1 MVNLKGEFK
10 RMIKNI
16 YIAGPLFNAHERSY
30 LELIAAQLEGSGYT
44 CFLPH
49 RDQSGIDDSE
59 LEGTNLSQAT
69 KDKIFNTDLTAL
81 KAADLTVALITGQ
94 DIDSGTAA
102 EIGFTYAKD
111 RPIIAITACGR
122 RFRNLF
128 VDGMIRKT
136 VDDVADLLPAI
147 ASLNPQG

>member
-1 MVNLKGEFK
+1 MSLNAED
-10 RMIKNI
+10 I
-16 YIAGPLFNAHERSY
+16 YIAGPLFKARERSY

-59 LEGTNLSQAT
+59 LEGTNLSQGT

-111 RPIIAITACGR
+111 RPIIAITAYER

-128 VDGMIRKT
+128 VDGMISKT

>member
-1 MVNLKGEFK
+1 
-10 RMIKNI
+10 MIKSI

-30 LELIAAQLEGSGYT
+30 LELIAAELEGRGYK

-59 LEGTNLSQAT
+59 LEGTNLSQGT
-69 KDKIFNTDLTAL
+69 KDKIFNADLTAL

-111 RPIIAITACGR
+111 RPIIAITAYER

-128 VDGMIRKT
+128 VDGMISKT
-136 VDDVADLLPAI
+136 VNDVDDLLPAI
-147 ASLNPQG
+147 SSLNPQG

>member
-1 MVNLKGEFK
+1 
-10 RMIKNI
+10 MIKNI

-30 LELIAAQLEGSGYT
+30 LELIAAELEGRGYK

-59 LEGTNLSQAT
+59 LEGTNLSQGT
-69 KDKIFNTDLTAL
+69 KDKIFNADLTAL
-81 KAADLTVALITGQ
+81 KGADLTVALITGQ

-111 RPIIAITACGR
+111 RPIIAITAYER

-128 VDGMIRKT
+128 VDGMISKT
-136 VDDVADLLPAI
+136 VNDVDDLLPAI
-147 ASLNPQG
+147 SSINLQGLP

>member
-1 MVNLKGEFK
+1 
-10 RMIKNI
+10 MIKNI

-30 LELIAAQLEGSGYT
+30 LELIAAELEGRGYK

-59 LEGTNLSQAT
+59 LEVTNLNQGT
-69 KDKIFNTDLTAL
+69 KDKIFNADLTAL

-111 RPIIAITACGR
+111 RPIIAITAYER

-128 VDGMIRKT
+128 VDGMISKT
-136 VDDVADLLPAI
+136 VNDVDDLLPAI
-147 ASLNPQG
+147 SSLNPQG